1 MIVKTPM
8 PKSGL
13 TPHCQLFEGLLH
25 RKPYFKGE
33 EWDYLIQNRLEDVTD
48 VGKMLCCLAR
58 VPAIADRRHRA
69 VTNGEVD
76 AFTDLHNEAAA
87 IYATS
92 VTISRNLQGLYLDA
106 ASKAVGSSATRDQ
119 SDFAPYDWIM
129 YANFQ
134 RLYGLS
140 LFATCYLNCLL
151 RSFSSEQANLDLR
164 EEVAQYTTEII
175 TLAEQS
181 EVFRPLGSSY
191 MVLCLFIAWISGP
204 DNKTRA
210 RLNKLWKVLHADIP
224 SIRATISDLESVPL
238 GYTLVDI
245 MDGIATKWKTLSCV
259 DTETDSVAPTIFSD
273 A

>member
-1 MIVKTPM
+1 MIVKIPIQ
-8 PKSGL
+8 KLGL
-13 TPHCQLFEGLLH
+13 TPHYQLFEGLLH
-25 RKPYFKGE
+25 RKPYFQGE

-48 VGKMLCCLAR
+48 AGKMLCCLAR
-58 VPAIADRRHRA
+58 VPAIADRRQRA

-87 IYATS
+87 IYDTS
-92 VTISRNLQGLYLDA
+92 VTISQNLQGLYLDA
-106 ASKAVGSSATRDQ
+106 ASKAVGSSAPRDQ
-119 SDFAPYDWIM
+119 SDFAPCDWIM

-140 LFATCYLNCLL
+140 LFTTCFLNCLL

-175 TLAEQS
+175 ILAEQS

-191 MVLCLFIAWISGP
+191 LVLCLFIAWVSGP

-210 RLNKLWKVLHADIP
+210 RLNELWKISHSDIP
-224 SIRATISDLESVPL
+224 SIRSTISDLESVPL

-245 MDGIATKWKTLSCV
+245 MDGISTKWKMVACV
-259 DTETDSVAPTIFSD
+259 DTETDEADRTPFSD